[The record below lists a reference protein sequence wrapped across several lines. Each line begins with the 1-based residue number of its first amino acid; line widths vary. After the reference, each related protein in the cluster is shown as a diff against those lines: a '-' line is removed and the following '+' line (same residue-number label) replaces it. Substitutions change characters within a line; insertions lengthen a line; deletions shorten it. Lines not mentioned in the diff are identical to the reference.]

1 MQRNLELL
9 KGTGGLLETT
19 QDNALPHMPG
29 LSNYAATGARYTWV
43 FPNITFAVNCDAL
56 WCYEAY
62 PLGANQCKVIQTACF
77 PPETISLAD
86 FADKSA
92 AYLDRLDAAL
102 AEDVPALVNQQ
113 LGMTCP
119 DARPGRF
126 QPDLEP
132 NVASFARWYAQQW

>member
-1 MQRNLELL
+1 MSETLWNST
-9 KGTGGLLETT
+9 KGKIFQTG
-19 QDNALPHMPG
+19 
-29 LSNYAATGARYTWV
+29 
-43 FPNITFAVNCDAL
+43 
-56 WCYEAY
+56 
-62 PLGANQCKVIQTACF
+62 CF
-77 PPETISLAD
+77 PPETVSLVDD

-92 AYLDRLDAAL
+92 AYLDRLAAAI

-132 NVASFARWYAQQW
+132 NVASFAKWYAQQW